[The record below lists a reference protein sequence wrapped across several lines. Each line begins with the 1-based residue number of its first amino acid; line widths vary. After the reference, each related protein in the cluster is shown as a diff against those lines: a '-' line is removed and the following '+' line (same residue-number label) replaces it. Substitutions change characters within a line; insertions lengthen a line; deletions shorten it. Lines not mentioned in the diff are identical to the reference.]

1 MIARFDELFGRSA
14 GRDRRLVR
22 LPALALLGERGLA
35 IDTMEAVA
43 AEVAAALR
51 ISQGLAASRLRY
63 ARALR
68 ERLPKVAD
76 IFHAGQIDCRMFQT
90 IVSRTD
96 LITDPDVLAAVHA
109 ELAHDE
115 IVPSHCVPGGDQ
127 FAVASRSL
135 PNAH

>member
-1 MIARFDELFGRSA
+1 LFGS
-14 GRDRRLVR
+14 RLSR
-22 LPALALLGERGLA
+22 CSENEDWA

-76 IFHAGQIDCRMFQT
+76 IFHAGRSTVGCFRRSCRAP
-90 IVSRTD
+90 I
-96 LITDPDVLAAVHA
+96 
-109 ELAHDE
+109 
-115 IVPSHCVPGGDQ
+115 
-127 FAVASRSL
+127 
-135 PNAH
+135 